1 VKLDVD
7 TLLTVP
13 DAPPEAGPDRALD
26 PAPPDPRPPA
36 EPLAAAVAEGDVA
49 VADDVPQAA
58 ASPIT
63 ADIST
68 AAMIHRLLP
77 FLILRLISREWQ
89 PFI

>member
-1 VKLDVD
+1 MKPSVD
-7 TLLTVP
+7 TLATVP
-13 DAPPEAGPDRALD
+13 ADPPEAGPDRAFD
-26 PAPPDPRPPA
+26 PLPA
-36 EPLAAAVAEGDVA
+36 VVAEGDVA
-49 VADDVPQAA
+49 IADGVPQAA

-77 FLILRLISREWQ
+77 FLLLSRLTSGDCQ